1 MEKLKLKFNEFI
13 KSIKTWT
20 VLDWIINFRYVGY
33 VVILLHAYLK
43 GNTSIPEL
51 IIFGGIIGL
60 IEKQIR
66 KK

>member
-33 VVILLHAYLK
+33 VIILLHAHLK

>member
-1 MEKLKLKFNEFI
+1 MEKLKLKFNEFVE
-13 KSIKTWT
+13 SIKTWT
-20 VLDWIINFRYVGY
+20 VLDWVINFRYVGY

-51 IIFGGIIGL
+51 IIFGGIVGL
-60 IEKQIR
+60 IEKQVR